1 MDKTATLK
9 DGYATNARP
18 DAQNI
23 QNILSFSRSYETK
36 KIANNFQFEMNK
48 N

>member
-1 MDKTATLK
+1 MDKTTTLK

-18 DAQNI
+18 DAQTI
-23 QNILSFSRSYETK
+23 QNILNFSRSYETQK
-36 KIANNFQFEMNK
+36 TSNNFQFEMIK